1 MLFFTMFITSCETET
16 SVQENNDFQKS
27 TTFDAETIY
36 WSILGNTE
44 SGMDQ
49 FDALTNEQKQAVW
62 VFKYDRF
69 LADNTLS
76 ASQIDAV
83 NSAKDYVSVLD
94 FSGEPNDTELDAL
107 EDELLSAFLNEDT
120 KNFLFLSLENGAGD
134 INAPGYGNDYQTT
147 GCFWCWQEVP
157 GADPISPCTAILNSD
172 GDLVGYQTTVLAYRS
187 RLFFRH
193 GSRTFSVNR
202 NCDEAAWSAS
212 GSPVSYQ

>member
-1 MLFFTMFITSCETET
+1 MLITSCETET
-16 SVQENNDFQKS
+16 SFQDNNDFQKS
-27 TTFDAETIY
+27 ITFDAKTTY
-36 WSILGNTE
+36 WSILGNSE

-120 KNFLFLSLENGAGD
+120 KNFLFLGLENGAGD

-157 GADPISPCTAILNSD
+157 GVDPVSPCTAYYNSE
-172 GDLVGYQTTVLAYRS
+172 GQFIGYQTTVQARRS
-187 RLFFRH
+187 RFWFRR
-193 GSRTFSVNR
+193 GSTIFNVSR
-202 NCDEAAWSAS
+202 NCSADDW
-212 GSPVSYQ
+212 VSQGTHTGTL